1 MTPAT
6 LLQDFER
13 AVEEL
18 KAALASHPSS
28 RLEKAGSI
36 QYFEFCFELAWK
48 TVRLF
53 ASHQGLAGVESP
65 RAALRTAFAQGW
77 IDNEPIWLEMLE
89 ARNRMSHTYSAEA
102 ALVVFSRLAAFLDAP
117 SALADKLRAITSV
130 I

>member
-6 LLQDFER
+6 LLADFAR

-18 KAALASHPSS
+18 KAALASHPRS
-28 RLEKAGSI
+28 RLEQAGSI

-53 ASHQGLAGVESP
+53 VSHQGLVGVESP

-77 IDNEPIWLEMLE
+77 IDSEPIWLEMLE
-89 ARNRMSHTYSAEA
+89 ARNRMFHTYSAEA
-102 ALVVFSRLAAFLDAP
+102 ALVVFNRLAAFLDAL
-117 SALADKLRAITSV
+117 SALADKLRTVASAT
-130 I
+130 